1 MDNDTEYNIGAII
14 VSVLLVLV
22 VLSVIIVQKYRD
34 YKVNHSDDNKN
45 VEIIVR
51 DYRLVDLEDNDYIVE
66 YVDNNY
72 KYVYQDSKIN
82 LIAAIEDKMYFSDSK
97 GLFSIDINENFI
109 RNDLIKYKDYSIND
123 GYIYDG
129 KIYYVYNNKLYFNSL
144 NDVNKQNELLTDV
157 NKMVLVN
164 GIIYYTNINN
174 DLYSYDIVSKK
185 SDILSSFV
193 TDFIYKDGFII
204 MISDNELV
212 KYDLYNNK
220 GVSIS
225 NVEYSILDNN
235 VVYYNGIIYYLSN
248 GAIYS
253 YVNSNTLYYN
263 DNFVIGLVSYDNS
276 FFKGILEEDK
286 YVYLNKGVVVDS
298 NNDPSYELVIN
309 DNKISFN
316 ASNIKK

>member
-144 NDVNKQNELLTDV
+144 NDINKQNELLTDV

-263 DNFVIGLVSYDNS
+263 DNFVIGLVSYDNG
-276 FFKGILEEDK
+276 FLKGILEEDK

>member
-144 NDVNKQNELLTDV
+144 NDINKQNELLTDV

-263 DNFVIGLVSYDNS
+263 DNYVIGLVSYDNG
-276 FFKGILEEDK
+276 FLKGILEEDK

-309 DNKISFN
+309 NDKISFN

>member
-144 NDVNKQNELLTDV
+144 NDINKQNELLTDV

-174 DLYSYDIVSKK
+174 DLYSYDIVNKK

-263 DNFVIGLVSYDNS
+263 DNFVIGLVSYDNG

>member
-263 DNFVIGLVSYDNS
+263 DNYVIGLVSYDNG

>member
-72 KYVYQDSKIN
+72 KYVYQGSKIN

-225 NVEYSILDNN
+225 NVEYSTLNNN

-263 DNFVIGLVSYDNS
+263 DNFVIGLVSYDNG

>member
-144 NDVNKQNELLTDV
+144 NDANKQNELLTDV

-225 NVEYSILDNN
+225 NVEYSTLDNN

-263 DNFVIGLVSYDNS
+263 DNFVIGLVSYDNG
-276 FFKGILEEDK
+276 FLKGILEEDK